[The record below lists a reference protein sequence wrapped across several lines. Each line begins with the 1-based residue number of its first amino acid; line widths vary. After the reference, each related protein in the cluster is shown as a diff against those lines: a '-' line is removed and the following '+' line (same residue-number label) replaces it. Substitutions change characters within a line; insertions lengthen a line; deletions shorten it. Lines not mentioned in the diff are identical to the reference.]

1 MQAIRLLQ
9 RFSAMRYVERS
20 SLFILIASIAML
32 AVRPAWMESIVIDT
46 MMWMFAS
53 LAWIVYATLVYRRSK
68 QQRHDS
74 PHQPLIAFA
83 LCALLI
89 IPVYGLFSDDA
100 QRYLWDGII
109 VASGES
115 PYASSPLQ
123 EPLVQ
128 HRTLLPDGVV
138 LPDDMPY
145 ASMRTIYPPGMQLIA
160 GGLVSV
166 IGTPSRVAFEIAWW
180 IVVVAL
186 LGIALRSCEVR
197 DRSWIAVACMS
208 PIVLLHGLGDIHSD
222 VLMASMAL
230 LGVIALT
237 RDRWIVAAV
246 LIAIAISIK
255 YVPILLI
262 PALLRGRTR
271 REKAILLGIV
281 CAVVL
286 ATYLPFL
293 VASGSIVG
301 ALPVFAAH
309 WQANSFAYS
318 LMSWMNHAWCTPECI
333 RLVLGVCAL
342 ALSVLVWRRQIA
354 HPVAAAMMTYIAV
367 LLCSP
372 VVHAWYLMLPVLL
385 LPFAPLRS
393 TIVWATTMCV
403 YGLFYATYK
412 GDGVWFEHPVALAIE
427 YIPVLFA
434 FARDVQRGPLLL
446 RDQKRAS
453 NTTLA

>member
-1 MQAIRLLQ
+1 
-9 RFSAMRYVERS
+9 MRYVERS
-20 SLFILIASIAML
+20 SLSILIASIAML
-32 AVRPAWMESIVIDT
+32 AVRPAWMESTVIDT
-46 MMWMFAS
+46 MMWMFTS
-53 LAWIVYATLVYRRSK
+53 LAWIVYATLLYRRST
-68 QQRHDS
+68 QQGHDS
-74 PHQPLIAFA
+74 PQQTLIAFA
-83 LCALLI
+83 LCALLM

-100 QRYLWDGII
+100 QRYLWDGIV

-128 HRTLLPDGVV
+128 HRTVLSDGPV

-180 IVVVAL
+180 LVVVVL
-186 LGIALRSCEVR
+186 LGIALRFASTS
-197 DRSWIAVACMS
+197 DRSWIAVACTS
-208 PIVLLHGLGDIHSD
+208 PIVLLHGLGDVHSD
-222 VLMASMAL
+222 VLMAAMAL
-230 LGVIALT
+230 LGVITLT

-255 YVPILLI
+255 YVPILLV

-271 REKAILLGIV
+271 RETAIVLGIV
-281 CAVVL
+281 CAVVV

-293 VASGSIVG
+293 MAAGSVVG
-301 ALPVFAAH
+301 SLPVFAAH
-309 WQANSFAYS
+309 WQANAFAYS
-318 LMSWMNHAWCTPECI
+318 AMSWMDLAWLTPERI

-342 ALSVLVWRRQIA
+342 TLSILVWRRHVA
-354 HPVAAAMMTYIAV
+354 HPVAAAMMTYIAL

-403 YGLFYATYK
+403 YGIFYATYK
-412 GDGVWFEHPVALAIE
+412 GNGVWFEHPVALAIE
-427 YIPVLFA
+427 YIPVWIA
-434 FARDVQRGPLLL
+434 FARDIQRGPLLL
-446 RDQKRAS
+446 RDQQGAS